1 MPFDRPTLAELR
13 DRTKRDFNARLPG
26 ADALLRQ
33 SNLSVIADV
42 LAGLSTLHYG
52 YQVWLSKQLFPD
64 TAETAFFE
72 RGAAWFWAPP
82 RRPATAAF
90 GALDVRG
97 TVGAVVPPGAE
108 FQRLDRIR
116 YRAPDG

>member
-13 DRTKRDFNARLPG
+13 DRTRRDFNARLPG

-52 YQVWLSKQLFPD
+52 YQVWLSQQLFPHR
-64 TAETAFFE
+64 AEAAFRE
-72 RGAAWFWAPP
+72 PWASVWGVP
-82 RRPATAAF
+82 RRPAAAAF
-90 GALDVRG
+90 GALAVQG
-97 TVGAVVPPGAE
+97 SAGAVVPP
-108 FQRLDRIR
+108 
-116 YRAPDG
+116 